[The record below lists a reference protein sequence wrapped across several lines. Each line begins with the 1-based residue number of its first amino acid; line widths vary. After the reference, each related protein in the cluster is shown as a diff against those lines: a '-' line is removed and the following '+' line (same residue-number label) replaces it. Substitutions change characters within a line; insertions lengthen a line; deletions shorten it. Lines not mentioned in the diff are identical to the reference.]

1 MVDAQRL
8 NHENPI
14 TPYQGTVL
22 SGKVRKTFVGGQE
35 VDCQTPTG
43 RLLGRGQV

>member
-14 TPYQGTVL
+14 TPYQGTVF
-22 SGKVRKTFVGGQE
+22 SGKVRKTFVGGHE
-35 VDCQTPTG
+35 ADYETPTG
-43 RLLGRGQV
+43 RLTSRGQA